1 MSRRERLLRCMCND
15 GEEGFKCIVIL
26 PKGTNTE
33 IDFALP
39 KSGEDALM
47 TAKNKWLIAHEE
59 AGIRGAFNGLLGVNI
74 EV

>member
-1 MSRRERLLRCMCND
+1 MTGRKDLN
-15 GEEGFKCIVIL
+15 VIL

>member
-1 MSRRERLLRCMCND
+1 MTVSYTHLDVYKRQ
-15 GEEGFKCIVIL
+15 
-26 PKGTNTE
+26 
-33 IDFALP
+33 ALP